1 MPKQYHLTVNEIMR
15 QVVVSMPSDGGFAES
30 DIQAAEERIGARL
43 PKSYRDYL
51 RRYGKEKINSAF
63 NEIFAPCDIITS
75 YEELAADVADYA
87 DPDHD
92 DEYGQLSRMPREE
105 WHTMTDNYVLIW
117 SENQG
122 VWNAGYL
129 LRDLQDGVEEPPVYI
144 SDNDDYI
151 SFVVGWNSTENFLQA
166 MLDSALEEV
175 SRHEP
180 SYLSDVK
187 EIEAFLEQYGIDR
200 TKLARRVNDMVCRGN
215 CLDRDNR
222 IFCMYYEND
231 DPNNPFCYLTV
242 VDV

>member
-222 IFCMYYEND
+222 IFCMYYENN
-231 DPNNPFCYLTV
+231 DPDKQFRYLTV

>member
-87 DPDHD
+87 DPD
-92 DEYGQLSRMPREE
+92 E

-222 IFCMYYEND
+222 IFCMYYENN
-231 DPNNPFCYLTV
+231 DPDKQFRYLTV